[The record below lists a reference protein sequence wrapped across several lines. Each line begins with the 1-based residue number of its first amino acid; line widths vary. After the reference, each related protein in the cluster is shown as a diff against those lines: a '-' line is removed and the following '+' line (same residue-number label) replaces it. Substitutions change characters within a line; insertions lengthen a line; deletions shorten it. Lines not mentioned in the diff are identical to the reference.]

1 MKGIAHGLFF
11 FPNKKRGGRGGMAPD
26 TFYREKH
33 RAQSVSE
40 GKKITE
46 GRFYCTRE
54 LFNLKKGTFIGS

>member
-1 MKGIAHGLFF
+1 
-11 FPNKKRGGRGGMAPD
+11 MAPD